1 MGKPIEFT
9 VETDFDVPVEAA
21 FAYTAD
27 YRNVPSWLYGIQQ
40 FEPVGDQDYGLG
52 AVFDGAMHVGMTLRS
67 RIEIDAFTEN
77 ALISFDTIKGF
88 QIRSAWHFA
97 ATGEGVSSV
106 RADIAYEL
114 PGGIAGKGVGKVI
127 EPFVKIAIRHSS
139 ADLKKCIEAAYAG

>member
-9 VETDFDVPVEAA
+9 VETEFDAPVEEA

-40 FEPVGDQDYGLG
+40 FEPVGAKDYGLG
-52 AVFDGAMHVGMTLRS
+52 AVFDGAMNVGMTLRS
-67 RIEIDAFTEN
+67 RIEIDDFAEN

-88 QIRSAWHFA
+88 QIKSAWHFA
-97 ATGEGVSSV
+97 AIGEQSSKV
-106 RADIAYEL
+106 RAEIAYEL

-139 ADLKKCIEAAYAG
+139 ADLKKCIEAARA